1 MSESGSQTPGSGSR
15 QRISSA
21 SSTGSTAP
29 TARVLETQAVSASDF
44 PSHENWSRRW
54 EAHSRRP
61 RSRVS
66 AALSGSACAGS
77 RRASTMARILV
88 VEDEVPLSDLVRS
101 HLEKE
106 GHSVEQAFDGKQAL
120 GAADRMRPDL
130 LVLDWL
136 LPGLDGLSVC
146 RELRRKHL
154 MPILMLT
161 ARSEVADRVSGLQVG
176 ADDYLGKP
184 FSIVEL
190 SARISSL
197 LRRVALDSAASSPDS
212 TKPITFGQLVLDP
225 SGHRATLAGSPL
237 DLSRREMELLEL
249 LVTHPART
257 FSRDYL
263 LQRLWGSDFAGLDRA
278 VDTQMVRLRRK
289 LGDLGVCIE
298 TVWGVGYRF
307 RPELF
312 ESAPPA

>member
-1 MSESGSQTPGSGSR
+1 
-15 QRISSA
+15 
-21 SSTGSTAP
+21 
-29 TARVLETQAVSASDF
+29 
-44 PSHENWSRRW
+44 
-54 EAHSRRP
+54 
-61 RSRVS
+61 
-66 AALSGSACAGS
+66 
-77 RRASTMARILV
+77 MARILV
-88 VEDEVPLSDLVRS
+88 VEDEVALSDLIRS

-106 GHSVEQAFDGKQAL
+106 GHSVQQAFDGKQAL
-120 GAADRMRPDL
+120 AAADLARPDL
-130 LVLDWL
+130 VVLDWL

-154 MPILMLT
+154 MPIIMLT

-197 LRRVALDSAASSPDS
+197 LRRVALDSAASAPDA
-212 TKPITFGQLVLDP
+212 TKPITLGQLVLDP

-237 DLSRREMELLEL
+237 DLSLREMELLEL
-249 LVTHPART
+249 LLTHPGRT

-263 LQRLWGSDFAGLDRA
+263 LQRLWGDDFDGLDRA

-289 LGDLGVCIE
+289 LGDLGACIE
-298 TVWGVGYRF
+298 AVWGVGYRF
-307 RPELF
+307 RPELY
-312 ESAPPA
+312 ESEP

>member
-1 MSESGSQTPGSGSR
+1 
-15 QRISSA
+15 
-21 SSTGSTAP
+21 
-29 TARVLETQAVSASDF
+29 V
-44 PSHENWSRRW
+44 
-54 EAHSRRP
+54 
-61 RSRVS
+61 
-66 AALSGSACAGS
+66 
-77 RRASTMARILV
+77 ARILV
-88 VEDEVPLSDLVRS
+88 VEDEVALSDLVRS

-106 GHSVEQAFDGKQAL
+106 GHSVEQAFDGKHAVA
-120 GAADRMRPDL
+120 AADRARPDL
-130 LVLDWL
+130 VVLDWL

-154 MPILMLT
+154 MPIIMLT

-176 ADDYLGKP
+176 ADDYLAKP

-197 LRRVALDSAASSPDS
+197 LRRVALDSAAASPDS
-212 TKPITFGQLVLDP
+212 GQPITIGQLVLDP
-225 SGHRATLAGSPL
+225 SGHRATFAGSPL

-249 LVTHPART
+249 LLTHPGRT

-263 LQRLWGSDFAGLDRA
+263 LQRLWGDDFDGLDRA

-298 TVWGVGYRF
+298 AVWGVGYRF
-307 RPELF
+307 RHELI
-312 ESAPPA
+312 ER

>member
-1 MSESGSQTPGSGSR
+1 
-15 QRISSA
+15 
-21 SSTGSTAP
+21 
-29 TARVLETQAVSASDF
+29 
-44 PSHENWSRRW
+44 
-54 EAHSRRP
+54 
-61 RSRVS
+61 
-66 AALSGSACAGS
+66 
-77 RRASTMARILV
+77 MARILV
-88 VEDEVPLSDLVRS
+88 VEDEVALSDLVRS

-120 GAADRMRPDL
+120 ASADLKRPDL
-130 LVLDWL
+130 VVLDWL
-136 LPGLDGLSVC
+136 LPGLDGLTVC

-154 MPILMLT
+154 MPIIMLT

-249 LVTHPART
+249 LLTHPGRT

-263 LQRLWGSDFAGLDRA
+263 LQRLWGNDFEGLDRA

-289 LGDLGVCIE
+289 LGDLGACIE
-298 TVWGVGYRF
+298 AVWGVGYRF
-307 RPELF
+307 RPEMY
-312 ESAPPA
+312 ESEP

>member
-1 MSESGSQTPGSGSR
+1 
-15 QRISSA
+15 
-21 SSTGSTAP
+21 
-29 TARVLETQAVSASDF
+29 V
-44 PSHENWSRRW
+44 
-54 EAHSRRP
+54 
-61 RSRVS
+61 
-66 AALSGSACAGS
+66 
-77 RRASTMARILV
+77 ARILV
-88 VEDEVPLSDLVRS
+88 VEDEVALSDLVRS

-106 GHSVEQAFDGKQAL
+106 GHSVQQAFDGKQAL
-120 GAADRMRPDL
+120 AAADLARPDL
-130 LVLDWL
+130 VVLDWL

-154 MPILMLT
+154 MPIIMLT

-212 TKPITFGQLVLDP
+212 TQPITFGQLVLDP
-225 SGHRATLAGSPL
+225 SGHRATLDGSPL
-237 DLSRREMELLEL
+237 DLSLREMELLEIL
-249 LVTHPART
+249 LTHPGRT

-263 LQRLWGSDFAGLDRA
+263 LQRLWGDDFDGLDRA

-298 TVWGVGYRF
+298 AVWGVGYRF
-307 RPELF
+307 RQELI
-312 ESAPPA
+312 EH